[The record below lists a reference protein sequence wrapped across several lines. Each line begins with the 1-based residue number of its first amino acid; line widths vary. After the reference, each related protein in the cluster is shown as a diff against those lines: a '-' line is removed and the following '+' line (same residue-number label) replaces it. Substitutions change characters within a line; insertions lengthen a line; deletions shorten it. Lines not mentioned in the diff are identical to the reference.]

1 MRPLKLHILCA
12 ALLAAVIAGAQG
24 SLPAARQ
31 AIASDARQSAA
42 PATQPAAAAPR
53 VEVRFSREALDRP
66 FTGRV
71 FLMTT
76 QRGGRPMNGPN
87 WFGTEPFY
95 ALDVKDWKPDT
106 PLAFDPDKCL
116 GFPGTLRELKPGRY
130 RVQAVMD
137 MGGWSHRAVNG
148 PGNIYCEP
156 VELEHSAEHPA
167 DLKLTLDKKRQESR
181 PAETDAVK
189 VVSIRSR
196 LLSAFH
202 KRDVELHAVV
212 GLPAAYANEPERRF
226 PALYVIPGFGGGF
239 STGGRMVNPKP
250 YEAAGI
256 DLVVIYLDPDCPTG
270 HHVFADSANNGP
282 VGQALIEELIPQLEK
297 EFRLIAD
304 VDARYVTG
312 HSSGGWS
319 SLWLQVTYPDT
330 FGGAW
335 STSPDPVDFTAFQTS
350 NIYDSSENFFTLPDG
365 SPRPIARSR
374 GRGGIRCKDFSDM
387 EVVLGRGGQLQS
399 FEAVFSPRG
408 ADGKPRPLWDRRTGK
423 LDPETAEA
431 WKKYDIRLIL
441 EKNWATLGPKLKG
454 KLHLFCGDQDTFYL
468 DGAFVKLRDALKRL
482 GSDAYVEFRE
492 GEDHGL
498 SMQVFR
504 DTIPKQI
511 ARQFRERYEAKRR

>member
-1 MRPLKLHILCA
+1 MPLSRLLVALVALFAPYVAGQNSTARGVSA
-12 ALLAAVIAGAQG
+12 ALA
-24 SLPAARQ
+24 SEPQ
-31 AIASDARQSAA
+31 ATA
-42 PATQPAAAAPR
+42 PDSQPAAAAPR
-53 VEVRFSREALDRP
+53 VEVRFSREVHDQP

-76 QRGGRPMNGPN
+76 QRGGRPMNGPS

-106 PLAFDPDKCL
+106 PLLFNPEECL
-116 GFPGTLRELKPGRY
+116 GFPGSLRELKHGRY
-130 RVQAVMD
+130 LVQAVMD

-148 PGNIYCEP
+148 PGNLYCEP
-156 VELEHSAEHPA
+156 AEMEHLPERPA
-167 DLKLTLDKKRQESR
+167 DLKLTIDKKRTESKPTER
-181 PAETDAVK
+181 DGIK

-196 LLSAFH
+196 LLSEFH

-212 GLPAAYANEPERRF
+212 GLPGAYAREPERRF

-239 STGGRMVNPKP
+239 SAGARMVNPKP

-282 VGQALIEELIPQLEK
+282 TGQALIEELIPHLEK

-304 VDARYVTG
+304 ADARYLTG

-319 SLWLQVTYPDT
+319 SLWLQVTYPDS
-330 FGGAW
+330 FGGVW
-335 STSPDPVDFTAFQTS
+335 STSPDPVDFSAFQTI
-350 NIYDSSENFFTLPDG
+350 NIYDSSENFFTMPDG

-374 GRGGIRCKDFSDM
+374 GRSGIRCKDFSDM

-408 ADGKPRPLWDRRTGK
+408 ADGKPRPLWDRKTGK
-423 LDPETAEA
+423 LDPQTADA
-431 WKKYDIRLIL
+431 WKKYDIRMIL
-441 EKNWATLGPKLKG
+441 ENNWTTLGPKLQG
-454 KLHLFCGDQDTFYL
+454 KLYLFCGDQDTFYL
-468 DGAFVKLRDALKRL
+468 EKAFVKLRDALKRL
-482 GSDAYVEFRE
+482 GSDAIVEFRE

-498 SMQVFR
+498 SAEVFR
-504 DTIPKQI
+504 DTIPRQI
-511 ARQFRERYEAKRR
+511 ARQFRERYESKRR